1 MLKGDTLGEVIFYF
15 MCDIFTKERSK
26 PLEDRLYNFLGSH
39 KIHLSN
45 DTDIMSI
52 CKKLNLTGLY
62 MPLDDSMD
70 GFILVNKKYR
80 VIAIKESLEPLDA
93 RFLIAHELAH
103 YITKY
108 SESKDDNSQILIAA
122 RETLRHGENKSAIEH
137 DMDYLAAAILVPQ
150 EQFKRELD
158 AIKIKY
164 DQLHTEADVVK
175 NIPIQIISEFA
186 TRYRVHKQLIIRR
199 IAEVSYYA

>member
-1 MLKGDTLGEVIFYF
+1 
-15 MCDIFTKERSK
+15 MCDVFTKERSK
-26 PLEDRLYNFLGSH
+26 PLEDRLSNFLGFH
-39 KIHLSN
+39 KINLSN
-45 DTDIMSI
+45 DTDIVSI
-52 CKKLNLTGLY
+52 CRKLNLTALY
-62 MPLDDSMD
+62 MPLDASMD

-80 VIAIKESLEPLDA
+80 VIAIKDSLEPLDA
-93 RFLIAHELAH
+93 RFLIAHEIAH
-103 YITKY
+103 YITAY
-108 SESKDDNSQILIAA
+108 NESKDENNQILIAA
-122 RETLRHGENKSAIEH
+122 RETLTHGVNKPEIEH
-137 DMDYLAAAILVPQ
+137 QMDYLAAAILVPK

-158 AIKIKY
+158 AIQIKY

>member
-1 MLKGDTLGEVIFYF
+1 
-15 MCDIFTKERSK
+15 MCNVFKRERSK
-26 PLEDRLYNFLGSH
+26 PLEDRLSNFLGAH
-39 KIHLSN
+39 KINLSN

-80 VIAIKESLEPLDA
+80 VIAIKDSLEPLDA

-103 YITKY
+103 YITAY
-108 SESKDDNSQILIAA
+108 DESKDENGQILIAA
-122 RETLRHGENKSAIEH
+122 RETLVHGENKPAIEH
-137 DMDYLAAAILVPQ
+137 EMDYLAAAILVPK

-158 AIKIKY
+158 ATQIKY
-164 DQLHTEADVVK
+164 GHLHTESDVVK

-186 TRYRVHKQLIIRR
+186 TRYRVPKQLIIRR